1 MSVSQLQMGRGGGKE
16 NRESRAQRKLDNS
29 SPISSFL
36 NPFPAKKKFRRSGA
50 GRLPRRFL
58 RWIHEKLR
66 SSGIGFQKLREAAAV
81 SGWIICQ
88 VGRMASLVG

>member
-1 MSVSQLQMGRGGGKE
+1 MSVSQLQMGRRGGERKTEKAGHE
-16 NRESRAQRKLDNS
+16 ESWTTL
-29 SPISSFL
+29 P
-36 NPFPAKKKFRRSGA
+36 PFPCFLIISQRRKSSGVR
-50 GRLPRRFL
+50 RLPRRFL

-66 SSGIGFQKLREAAAV
+66 SSGIGFQKLREAATV